1 MIGYK
6 TNNLPWGCNEGEHHR
21 CNYEISSFI
30 SWDTAATTMVTK
42 SSQKLR
48 GTAQF
53 RQNHPP
59 KASDFSDPQ
68 VLLARGALPARFL
81 LEGVSWSLNG
91 VKQLPVFFL
100 WGIPPRHWEFPDP
113 KMEVR

>member
-1 MIGYK
+1 
-6 TNNLPWGCNEGEHHR
+6 
-21 CNYEISSFI
+21 
-30 SWDTAATTMVTK
+30 MVTK

-53 RQNHPP
+53 RQNNPP

-68 VLLARGALPARFL
+68 VLLACGALPARFL

-100 WGIPPRHWEFPDP
+100 WGIAPRHWEFPDP